1 MSSRTVLV
9 LGLAAVIY
17 PGTMTAL
24 AGLALLAAGGWY
36 YSPDSDRDEGSV
48 TVTQIQ
54 GLRAARNAELALK
67 LMPDATGTM

>member
-24 AGLALLAAGGWY
+24 AGLVLLAAGGWY

-67 LMPDATGTM
+67 LMPDATGAD